1 MSNPLL
7 ILVQAR
13 MNSSRFPG
21 KIMKEVLGIP
31 LLVHQLNRIA
41 RIKTLAKIVVIT
53 SDQPSD
59 DIIESTSLKYGYE
72 VFRGSLLDLLDR
84 HYQAAV
90 FYQASTIVKI
100 PSDCP
105 LIDTA
110 VIDRVLSF

>member
-31 LLVHQLNRIA
+31 LLIHQLNRIA
-41 RIKTLAKIVVIT
+41 RIKTVAKIVVIT

-59 DIIESTSLKYGYE
+59 DIIESTSIKYGYE
-72 VFRGSLLDLLDR
+72 VFSIIVENR
-84 HYQAAV
+84 HGGTNV
-90 FYQASTIVKI
+90 HNVPEDKLEIMKNRFEVK
-100 PSDCP
+100 
-105 LIDTA
+105 LI
-110 VIDRVLSF
+110 

>member
-41 RIKTLAKIVVIT
+41 RIKTVAKISLQEIAKT
-53 SDQPSD
+53 NSRENNKPNDQ
-59 DIIESTSLKYGYE
+59 
-72 VFRGSLLDLLDR
+72 
-84 HYQAAV
+84 
-90 FYQASTIVKI
+90 
-100 PSDCP
+100 
-105 LIDTA
+105 
-110 VIDRVLSF
+110 